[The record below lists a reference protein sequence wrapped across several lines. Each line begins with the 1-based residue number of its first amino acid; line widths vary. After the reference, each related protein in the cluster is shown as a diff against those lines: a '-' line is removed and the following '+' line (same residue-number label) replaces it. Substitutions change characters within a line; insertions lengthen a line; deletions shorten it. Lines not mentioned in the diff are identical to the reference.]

1 MIELLLIFL
10 VCFCYFGVKKIIE
23 TIEQQ
28 AYERRRFYLMVQAEL
43 DSMDKIS
50 KDFIENRIK
59 EDLGKWAG
67 RN

>member
-1 MIELLLIFL
+1 MIETLIIFAC
-10 VCFCYFGVKKIIE
+10 CFTYFGIKKLIQ

-43 DSMDKIS
+43 DNMDKVS
-50 KDFIENRIK
+50 KDFIQRQISTDVK
-59 EDLGKWAG
+59 KWVG

>member
-1 MIELLLIFL
+1 MIELMLIFL
-10 VCFCYFGVKKIIE
+10 GCFCYFGIKKIMEIV
-23 TIEQQ
+23 EQQ

-43 DSMDKIS
+43 DNMDKIS